1 MTPAITSEK
10 AAAACVAACLDQ
22 IRVNRMGTLDS
33 DAPEGPHQLRVGLR
47 RLRSALRLF
56 RPVIGSPEATRLSDL
71 ARELG
76 REAGRTRDLDV
87 FCTAILPDLTREVP
101 EPEAAR
107 LQAAFEGERLE
118 ERARLRRELEG
129 AEVAAF
135 LADLEDF
142 VRLRRW
148 LLPEDHDQTERLARP
163 LRDFADESLAH
174 IWKKTR
180 KMARHLS
187 EKDVHKRHEF
197 RKDLKKLRYAVDFLS
212 PVYPKAKM
220 KPFLKRLAK
229 LQDKVGALN
238 DVVTARA
245 LLEDAEEG
253 HSPALDRALRLLE
266 TRSVAELDQAQDLWR
281 ALSAEERPW
290 ERRG

>member
-1 MTPAITSEK
+1 MKSATTSEK
-10 AAAACVAACLDQ
+10 AAAACIRDCLEKIEAGRQAAL
-22 IRVNRMGTLDS
+22 GS

-47 RLRSALRLF
+47 RLRSAFRLF
-56 RPVIGSPEATRLSDL
+56 RPVVDCPEASRLSLL

-87 FCTAILPDLTREVP
+87 FCTTILPDLAASLP
-101 EPEAAR
+101 EEEAAGLMR
-107 LQAAFEGERLE
+107 AFEADRLE
-118 ERARLRRELEG
+118 ERAHLRRELEG
-129 AEVAAF
+129 PEVQAF
-135 LADLEDF
+135 LRDLGDF

-148 LLPEDHDQTERLARP
+148 LRPEDHDQTERLARP
-163 LRDFADESLAH
+163 VGDFADERLAD

-187 EKDVHKRHEF
+187 ERDVHRRHEF
-197 RKDLKKLRYAVDFLS
+197 RKDLKKLRYAVDFLA
-212 PVYPKAKM
+212 PLYPAKRM

-245 LLEDAEEG
+245 LLEGAEWG
-253 HSPALDRALRLLE
+253 TSPGLELALKRLE
-266 TRSVAELDQAQDLWR
+266 ARSLAELDKALDLWR
-281 ALSAEERPW
+281 ALAAEERPW
-290 ERRG
+290 ERSG